1 MELATPHPEQNDV
14 RGKLEE
20 GISPYSH
27 KREYPQRQQ
36 RHGHNHDLCGDR
48 QVHPHQ
54 FRVAHKQ
61 EQKHSLYRVAGLQH
75 AAQQL
80 PGIGVVGRNCIDI
93 AELSVI
99 HWCRPPPHQELLGQ
113 DRPPGQHHS
122 CGGTGSHSQVS

>member
-75 AAQQL
+75 ATQQL

-99 HWCRPPPHQELLGQ
+99 HWRLPPLLQ
-113 DRPPGQHHS
+113 APPVKDHLLNQYHFDDGTVLHS
-122 CGGTGSHSQVS
+122 RAN

>member
-75 AAQQL
+75 AAQSSTGAGLLHIKSRWDKIALQVNIIPAAVL
-80 PGIGVVGRNCIDI
+80 GHIVG
-93 AELSVI
+93 
-99 HWCRPPPHQELLGQ
+99 
-113 DRPPGQHHS
+113 
-122 CGGTGSHSQVS
+122 